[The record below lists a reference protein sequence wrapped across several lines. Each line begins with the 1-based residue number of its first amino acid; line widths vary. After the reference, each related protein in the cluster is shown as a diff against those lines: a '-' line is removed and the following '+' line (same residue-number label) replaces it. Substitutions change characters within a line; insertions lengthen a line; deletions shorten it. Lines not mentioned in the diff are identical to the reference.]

1 MNIKFNKQ
9 VNEVLKTLME
19 SKENGVI
26 RLEVT
31 AFGCGTPALGLV
43 LDKQRTDDF
52 FIKVEGIPFVIA
64 EKVKIFFENTEIV
77 YNLEAF
83 TGGFYVHRLHTTSL

>member
-1 MNIKFNKQ
+1 MIIKFNEK
-9 VNEVLKTLME
+9 VNEVLKALME

-31 AFGCGTPALGLV
+31 AFGCGTPALGV
-43 LDKQRTDDF
+43 ALDIQRKDDF
-52 FIKVEGIPFVIA
+52 LINVEGIQFVIA

-77 YNLEAF
+77 YNPEAF
-83 TGGFYVHRLHTTSL
+83 NGGFYVHRLHITSV